1 MLKIEKNTT
10 TYRVIFVILGII
22 IIAFGISLFVRS
34 ALGTDPFTCLNM
46 GISSL
51 TGISFG
57 TCQLVMN
64 LIIFIFQLIFG
75 RKDVGIGTLINAVFV
90 GYLVDFFDFLYS
102 FLPQKSLVEQILLM
116 IIGLIVIG
124 YGVAMYMEANMGISP
139 YDSLGVILSD
149 KLKKK
154 YSIMRMTQDITCVVI
169 GFLLGGPFGIATILM
184 AFLLGYIIT
193 HYREKIHIKFFNF

>member
-1 MLKIEKNTT
+1 MFKIEKNSTS
-10 TYRVIFVILGII
+10 YRVIFVLLGVL

-34 ALGTDPFTCLNM
+34 GLGTDPFTCLNM

-51 TGISFG
+51 TGVSFG

-64 LIIFIFQLIFG
+64 LILFIFQLIFG
-75 RKDVGIGTLINAVFV
+75 RKDVGIGTLINAVFI

-102 FLPQKSLVEQILLM
+102 FLPEKSLVEQVLLM

-154 YSIMRMTQDITCVVI
+154 YSIMRMVQDITCVVI
-169 GFLLGGPFGIATILM
+169 GFLLGGTFGIATILM

-193 HYREKIHIKFFNF
+193 HYREQIHTKFFC

>member
-1 MLKIEKNTT
+1 MFKIEKNTT
-10 TYRVIFVILGII
+10 IYRVIFVILGTI

-34 ALGTDPFTCLNM
+34 EFGTDPFTCLNM

-64 LIIFIFQLIFG
+64 LILFIFQLIFG

-184 AFLLGYIIT
+184 AFLLGYIIS
-193 HYREKIHIKFFNF
+193 HYREIIHTKFF

>member
-1 MLKIEKNTT
+1 MFKIEKNTT
-10 TYRVIFVILGII
+10 IYRVIFVILGTI

-34 ALGTDPFTCLNM
+34 EFGTDPFTCLNM

-57 TCQLVMN
+57 TCQLVIN
-64 LIIFIFQLIFG
+64 LILFIFQLIFG

-184 AFLLGYIIT
+184 AFLLGYIIS
-193 HYREKIHIKFFNF
+193 HYREIIHTKFF

>member
-1 MLKIEKNTT
+1 MLKIQKNTT
-10 TYRVIFVILGII
+10 IYRVIFVISGVI

-34 ALGTDPFTCLNM
+34 GLGTDPFTCLNM

-51 TGISFG
+51 TGFSFG

-64 LIIFIFQLIFG
+64 LILFIFQLIFG
-75 RKDVGIGTLINAVFV
+75 RKDVGMGTLINAVFI

-102 FLPQKSLVEQILLM
+102 FLPRQSFVEQILLM

-124 YGVAMYMEANMGISP
+124 YGVAMYMEANMGVSP

-149 KLKKK
+149 KLNKK
-154 YSIMRMTQDITCVVI
+154 YSIMRMVQDITSVVI
-169 GFLLGGPFGIATILM
+169 GFFLGGTFGIATVLM
-184 AFLLGYIIT
+184 AFLLGYIIS
-193 HYREKIHIKFFNF
+193 HYREKIHAKFF

>member
-10 TYRVIFVILGII
+10 TYRVIFVILGTI

-34 ALGTDPFTCLNM
+34 EFGTDPFTCLNM

-64 LIIFIFQLIFG
+64 LILFIFQLIFG
-75 RKDVGIGTLINAVFV
+75 RKDVGIGTLINAVFI

-149 KLKKK
+149 RLKKK
-154 YSIMRMTQDITCVVI
+154 YSIMRMAQDITCVVI

-184 AFLLGYIIT
+184 AFLLGYIIS
-193 HYREKIHIKFFNF
+193 HYREKIHTKFFNF

>member
-1 MLKIEKNTT
+1 MFKIEKNTT

-34 ALGTDPFTCLNM
+34 EFGTDPFTCLNM

-64 LIIFIFQLIFG
+64 LILFIFQLIFG
-75 RKDVGIGTLINAVFV
+75 RKDVGIGTLINAVFI
-90 GYLVDFFDFLYS
+90 GYLVDLFDFLYS

-116 IIGLIVIG
+116 IIALIVIG

-149 KLKKK
+149 RLKRK
-154 YSIMRMTQDITCVVI
+154 YSIMRMAQDITCVVI
-169 GFLLGGPFGIATILM
+169 GLLLGGPFGIATILM
-184 AFLLGYIIT
+184 AFLLGYIIS
-193 HYREKIHIKFFNF
+193 HYREIIHAKFF

>member
-1 MLKIEKNTT
+1 MFKIEKNSTS
-10 TYRVIFVILGII
+10 YRVIFVFLGVL

-34 ALGTDPFTCLNM
+34 GLGTDPFTCLNM
-46 GISSL
+46 GISSII
-51 TGISFG
+51 GVSFG

-64 LIIFIFQLIFG
+64 LILFIFQLVFG
-75 RKDVGIGTLINAVFV
+75 RKDIGIGTLINAVFI
-90 GYLVDFFDFLYS
+90 GYLVDFFDFLYG
-102 FLPQKSLVEQILLM
+102 FLPEKSLIEQVLLM
-116 IIGLIVIG
+116 VLGLIVIG

-154 YSIMRMTQDITCVVI
+154 YSIMRMAQDITCVAI
-169 GFLLGGPFGIATILM
+169 GFLLGGTFGIATILM

-193 HYREKIHIKFFNF
+193 HYRERIHTKFF